1 MLVTSQ
7 WLIQTT
13 EIFYSFFD
21 VYLAPHFEK
30 GSTTHDSVYKVSAT
44 RIASDYRIIWC
55 EGWNAVASVT
65 LRYLVTVGCKNVG
78 VFKKD
83 VAETCD

>member
-1 MLVTSQ
+1 
-7 WLIQTT
+7 
-13 EIFYSFFD
+13 
-21 VYLAPHFEK
+21 
-30 GSTTHDSVYKVSAT
+30 VYKVSAT